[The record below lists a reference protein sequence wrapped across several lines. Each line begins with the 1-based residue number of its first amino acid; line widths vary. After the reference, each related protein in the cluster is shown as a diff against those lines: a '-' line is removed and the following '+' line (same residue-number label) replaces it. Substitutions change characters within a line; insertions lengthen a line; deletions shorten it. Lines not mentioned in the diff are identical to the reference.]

1 PGGHPLMRGALA
13 LCCVLSTACATTP
26 RADAA
31 PRARVGPE
39 RGTLFI
45 AGGGNLGLD
54 MIERFIQLAGGPDA
68 PIVVIPTA
76 ATEDTFPE
84 SWPTLRM
91 LREAGARN
99 LTVLH
104 TRSRDT
110 ADSREFTAPLRA
122 AGGVWISGGRQWR
135 LADVYNDTRTVAALR
150 GVLERGGVIG
160 GTSAGASVQASYMVR
175 GAPQSNRIVMAP

>member
-1 PGGHPLMRGALA
+1 RGAEDHDAERREGARHRWRARLDRDRQDRGPGGRAREPCGEPCRHPQRDARVQGRRRLRSGEADRVRARPGGHPLMRGALA

-84 SWPTLRM
+84 SWP
-91 LREAGARN
+91 
-99 LTVLH
+99 
-104 TRSRDT
+104 
-110 ADSREFTAPLRA
+110 
-122 AGGVWISGGRQWR
+122 
-135 LADVYNDTRTVAALR
+135 
-150 GVLERGGVIG
+150 
-160 GTSAGASVQASYMVR
+160 
-175 GAPQSNRIVMAP
+175 